1 MTKKGKDILKEAKEE
16 VEYYEELWESMSYDE
31 LKSMERSNCRYFWKG
46 KELKTMFGIYIS
58 QRVIR
63 DFIPII
69 VAVAM
74 GSAIMELVKDST
86 KDIIHPRPRIRRRRR
101 NDRRMD

>member
-1 MTKKGKDILKEAKEE
+1 MMIYLMGIKMKEAEDIIKESKRE
-16 VEYYEELWESMSYDE
+16 VNYYTDLWDSMSYAE

-63 DFIPII
+63 DFLPII
-69 VAVAM
+69 AVVAM
-74 GSAIMELVKDST
+74 GSVIMELMKDSI
-86 KDIIHPRPRIRRRRR
+86 KDI
-101 NDRRMD
+101 NTLKNTKG